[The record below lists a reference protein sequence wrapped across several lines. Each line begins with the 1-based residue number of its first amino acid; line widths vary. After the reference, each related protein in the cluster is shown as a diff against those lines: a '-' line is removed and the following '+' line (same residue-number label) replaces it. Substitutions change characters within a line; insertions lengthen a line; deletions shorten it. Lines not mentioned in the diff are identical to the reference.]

1 MNNQKPENTTYITGV
16 EDENKDGSC
25 NEYCSKKLSNNN
37 NKILKAIDNSD
48 SKVNEN
54 IISIVFPTIKTHTNK
69 KLSKLLSSSHKFL
82 KLKKEQN
89 KNEQIYKS
97 TKNISVAISKF
108 RNHSKKILFH
118 NNNENDSKSNNTN
131 NNHCITSDVNKNK
144 PTINQIECNLNLDNL
159 NLKLDKRIKSPSS
172 SPSKNYIFKQKLYN
186 KEQETLLFDK
196 FFKNDKIKLSSYFLK
211 RFSPR
216 LLRRKNTKN
225 NNTINQ
231 NEESHE
237 NKYSTII
244 FKNQAI
250 PYIEQIDVS
259 KLSSILPPIILGSRY
274 NLHEKSSDIIE
285 KEKFYNELEK
295 IDKEKKKVI
304 NENNKKISKKEMLQM
319 IKDKKLLKYKFLIHK
334 TQNTISKTKRKINK
348 DYNKLKISLNQFDD
362 WNDPE
367 NNDNLYEF

>member
-16 EDENKDGSC
+16 EDENKDGTN
-25 NEYCSKKLSNNN
+25 NEHSSKNSSNNN
-37 NKILKAIDNSD
+37 NKILKTIDNSD
-48 SKVNEN
+48 SKISEN
-54 IISIVFPTIKTHTNK
+54 IISIVFPTINTHTNNK
-69 KLSKLLSSSHKFL
+69 ISKLLSSSHKYL
-82 KLKKEQN
+82 KLKKESN

-108 RNHSKKILFH
+108 RNQSKKILLH
-118 NNNENDSKSNNTN
+118 NNNENDSKNNNTN

-172 SPSKNYIFKQKLYN
+172 SPSKNYIFKQKFYN
-186 KEQETLLFDK
+186 KEQEILFDK
-196 FFKNDKIKLSSYFLK
+196 FFKNDKMKLSSYFLQ
-211 RFSPR
+211 RLSPR

-231 NEESHE
+231 NEKSHE

-250 PYIEQIDVS
+250 PYIERIDVR

-285 KEKFYNELEK
+285 KEKFYQELDKIEK
-295 IDKEKKKVI
+295 ERKKVI